1 MRRPCPTSSW
11 ALKDTRA
18 AFAHFIAWGFV
29 LAVLLLS
36 PRAFAQSLSL
46 DLPTQSSTIA
56 GRVCQ
61 DVDGDGLCSPDEPGL
76 ANVRL
81 VLATG
86 REVRTDASGRYHLTG
101 VDSRLPDTTDG
112 LHLRPGRH
120 LLKVDSRGLPTAS
133 RVVPKAATVEVPW
146 GAAVLQDFAIRLP
159 PVPPS
164 APASKLPA
172 RPPEARVAPEGVR
185 FLITGQAAAGA
196 RVRVADVDATVD
208 AFGAWQMT
216 VPLQPGLNAV
226 SVTTA
231 SSAGEV
237 GIFQHLFDVVR
248 RGQSGWLVIPREV
261 TRVGTVKGLSSD
273 AAPLPTG
280 DTRVW
285 VEAPPG
291 TRLTSTGTALTVGPD
306 GRASLALRLVTGR
319 NAVSLSLHPP
329 GRPASTVTLV
339 LEARAQAFAVGL
351 LDVEA
356 SVAPAGGG
364 FRLRGRGAV
373 HGEAQVGPVQVVGE
387 LDLRD
392 TDLRQL
398 SDAPLVDWLRPRQL
412 ERFDRWR
419 DPDLSPSEWGD
430 ASLSLTP
437 NPSGGRLRVEARH
450 EQYGRAGFGT
460 YRALQQDREVG
471 RYHRPL
477 FGPYAEVE
485 KQLGELRV
493 GVDAFAGGLVDPTRG
508 LAAVPAHEE
517 LRATGGSLY
526 YLGGNTVA
534 EGSELVR
541 VEVRDG
547 VTGLPLGEQHLI
559 RGRDYD
565 IDYLAG
571 RILLARPLSMLT
583 GASLLRTDALTQ
595 APEPVLVV
603 DYAVL
608 RSGDPRDTL
617 GGEAWAR
624 WRDSS
629 VGLSAVRERRQGAPF
644 QLLSGRGKT
653 RLGAYSLIAEAA
665 SSRGLAVE
673 PGVFGV
679 SDDGGLSFLRPA
691 GTLDDH
697 GGAVGLRVSGPSPF
711 APGGTVD
718 AAWRE
723 RSKGFSDGAHLEAAR
738 FRQLSLRATQ
748 PVGPLGI
755 TLLGDERRSAD
766 PRLPFED
773 VPFAA
778 RTLGASVGYQDDGPW
793 GVRLEVR
800 DGWLRA
806 SEVAGSGEVLE
817 GGRASAGVA
826 GHYTVAPGVVV
837 SAGHRQRLFEH
848 GAGPGRR
855 DDTFT
860 SAGVDLELGNDAAV
874 GVKGGWGPQLGPQAW
889 LDARMRRGPE
899 VYYGGYSVDVDG
911 PDFGA
916 ARAVT
921 GARTEV
927 GDGTTVFV
935 EDVSAHDATAMRLA
949 RAVGFQHAVLNGF
962 SVGARYERGVR
973 HPLDIDSDLTRD
985 VASVSAQWLRERV
998 RADLR
1003 AEVRHEEGTPARGVL
1018 APGQSGPAPVDR
1030 TQVVLALA
1038 AEALLMRDV
1047 TASGRLDFA
1056 HTAGLGGLEA
1066 RFAEGFAAVAW
1077 RPGPW
1082 LVVARYGLTREL
1094 SPGARSAFGDRTL
1107 QTLSLMP
1114 AVRVG
1119 DRLAVAAG
1127 LHAGRSSLGDSARW
1141 VWTGTL
1147 RPSVRVVGGLEV
1159 ALEAARRT
1167 SAADGQGLSSFR
1179 TEVAYR
1185 LDERLRV
1192 ALGYTVLGFSGLGLG
1207 ADSVDAPDRLYLR
1220 AELAY

>member
-1 MRRPCPTSSW
+1 MRGLVPASGAGGS
-11 ALKDTRA
+11 
-18 AFAHFIAWGFV
+18 AFAKC
-29 LAVLLLS
+29 LAFAAVVLLS
-36 PRAFAQSLSL
+36 PGAFAQSLSQ
-46 DLPTQSSTIA
+46 DLPTQASTIA

-61 DVDGDGLCSPDEPGL
+61 DVDGDGLCGPDEPGL

-101 VDSRLPDTTDG
+101 VDARLPDLTDG

-120 LLKVDSRGLPTAS
+120 RLKVDPRSLPPAQ
-133 RVVPKAATVEVPW
+133 VFPEAATVEVPW
-146 GAAVLQDFAIRLP
+146 GAAVLQDFAVRLAP
-159 PVPPS
+159 APVPS
-164 APASKLPA
+164 ASTAPAS
-172 RPPEARVAPEGVR
+172 PPEARVAPEGLR
-185 FLITGQAAAGA
+185 FLLTGQAAAGD
-196 RVRVADVDATVD
+196 RVRVADADATVS
-208 AFGAWQMT
+208 ASGAWQAR
-216 VPLQPGLNAV
+216 VPLQEGQNVV
-226 SVTTA
+226 SVTTT
-231 SSAGEV
+231 SRGGDV
-237 GIFQHLFDVVR
+237 GIFQHLFEVLR
-248 RGQSGWLVIPREV
+248 RGERGWLVIPREV
-261 TRVGTVKGLSSD
+261 LRVGTVKGLSSD
-273 AAPLPTG
+273 AAPMATG
-280 DTRVW
+280 DASVW
-285 VEAPPG
+285 LEAAPG
-291 TRLTSTGTALTVGPD
+291 TQVTSAGGSLQVGAD
-306 GRASLALRLVTGR
+306 GRVGLPVRLVTGR
-319 NAVSLSLHPP
+319 NSIPLSLQAP
-329 GRPASTVTLV
+329 GRPASRVTLEV
-339 LEARAQAFAVGL
+339 EARAQPFAVGL

-356 SVAPAGGG
+356 SIAPAGGG
-364 FRLRGRGAV
+364 FRLRGQGTA
-373 HGEAQVGPVQVVGE
+373 HGEAQVGPVRVVGE

-392 TDLRQL
+392 TDLRRL
-398 SDAPLVDWLRPRQL
+398 SDAPLVDWLRPRL
-412 ERFDRWR
+412 PERFDRWP
-419 DPDLSPSEWGD
+419 DPDLAPAEWGD
-430 ASLSLTP
+430 TSVSLTP
-437 NPSGGRLRVEARH
+437 NPAGGRLRLEARH

-477 FGPYAEVE
+477 FGPYAELE
-485 KQLGELRV
+485 KQVGELRV
-493 GVDAFAGGLVDPTRG
+493 GVDLFAGGLVDPTRG
-508 LAAVPAHEE
+508 LAATPAHEE

-526 YLGGNTVA
+526 YLGGGSVA

-547 VTGLPLGEQHLI
+547 VTGLPLGERHLL

-608 RSGDPRDTL
+608 QSGNPRDTV

-624 WRDSS
+624 WRESS
-629 VGLSAVRERRQGAPF
+629 VGLGAVRERRQGAPF
-644 QLLSGRGKT
+644 QLLSGRGRT
-653 RLGAYSLIAEAA
+653 RVGAYSLIAEAA
-665 SSRGLAVE
+665 SSRGIAVD
-673 PGVFGV
+673 PSVFGV
-679 SDDGGLSFLRPA
+679 SDDGGLSFLRPT
-691 GTLDDH
+691 GPQDDQ
-697 GGAVGLRVSGPSPF
+697 GGAVGLRVSGPTPF
-711 APGGTVD
+711 GRGGSVD

-723 RSKGFSDGAHLEAAR
+723 RSKGFSDGAHLEASR

-748 PVGPLGI
+748 PVGALRF
-755 TLLGDERRSAD
+755 TFLGDERRSAD

-773 VPFAA
+773 RPFAA
-778 RTLGASVGYQDDGPW
+778 RTLGASAGIETENSGLRVE
-793 GVRLEVR
+793 LR

-806 SEVAGSGEVLE
+806 SDLAGVGDVHE
-817 GGRASAGVA
+817 GGRTSVGVM
-826 GHYTVAPGVVV
+826 GHHAVAPGVTV
-837 SAGHRQRLFEH
+837 SVGHRQRLFER
-848 GAGPGRR
+848 GSGPGSWN
-855 DDTFT
+855 DTFT
-860 SAGVDLELGNDAAV
+860 SAGVEVEWDEDAAV
-874 GVKGGWGPQLGPQAW
+874 GVKAGWGPQLGPQAW

-899 VYYGGYSVDVDG
+899 VFYGGYSVDVDG

-916 ARAVT
+916 GRAVT

-927 GDGTTVFV
+927 ADGTTVFV
-935 EDVSAHDATAMRLA
+935 EDVSAHDATALRLA

-973 HPLDIDSDLTRD
+973 HPLDIASDLRRD

-998 RADLR
+998 RADVR
-1003 AEVRHEEGTPARGVL
+1003 AEVRHEKGTPARGV
-1018 APGQSGPAPVDR
+1018 SGPVDR

-1038 AEALLMRDV
+1038 AEALLARDV
-1047 TASGRLDFA
+1047 TASGRLDLA
-1056 HTAGLGGLEA
+1056 HTTGREGLEA
-1066 RFAEGFAAVAW
+1066 RFAEGFASLAW

-1082 LVVARYGLTREL
+1082 LLVARYGLTREL
-1094 SPGARSAFGDRTL
+1094 SPGVRSAFGDRVL

-1127 LHAGRSSLGDSARW
+1127 LHTGRSSLGDSARW

-1159 ALEAARRT
+1159 AVEAAQRT
-1167 SAADGQGLSSFR
+1167 SAADGQDLTSLR

-1185 LDERLRV
+1185 LEERLRV